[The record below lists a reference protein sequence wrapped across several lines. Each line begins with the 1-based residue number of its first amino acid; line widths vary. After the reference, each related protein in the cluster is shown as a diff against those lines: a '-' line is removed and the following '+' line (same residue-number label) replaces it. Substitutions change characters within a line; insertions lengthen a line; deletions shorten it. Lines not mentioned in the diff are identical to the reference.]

1 MSKNNVNIDP
11 WVIRVL
17 IKDSQGNKETKYWFG
32 PNRNKGKALG
42 RLEQAKRFSSRSE
55 ARNEASKVLP
65 DVLPP
70 GSSSTAIRFSE
81 VEESSVK
88 EEYSEELV
96 TASRIIMRAYSE
108 SAADSL
114 PEETVYIRLARKLLE
129 YGVKF

>member
-1 MSKNNVNIDP
+1 MSKNNVNLDP

-65 DVLPP
+65 DVLTLKVLLILFLKKQ
-70 GSSSTAIRFSE
+70 ST
-81 VEESSVK
+81 
-88 EEYSEELV
+88 
-96 TASRIIMRAYSE
+96 
-108 SAADSL
+108 
-114 PEETVYIRLARKLLE
+114 
-129 YGVKF
+129 